1 MSNLSNWEKLARP
14 PVTALKPILAGRLKG
29 KSDINPQW
37 RYKAMTEVYGPCG
50 EGWKYSI
57 DRLWTEPGA
66 QDQVMAFAQVSLF
79 VCKSNVWSDPIPGVG
94 GSMLIAKESSGLHTS
109 DEAFK
114 MAITDALSVAL
125 KMLGVAADIYM
136 GAWDGSKYK
145 TEAAN
150 DAKTAAGKTNGNF
163 KPAVNVVGQTPY
175 RMKDGCEAKPDR
187 IEYVVGVAQKVLGW
201 VNQKRLADAVLE
213 YDNATLEIEERQFVW
228 TFLDS
233 TQRRAIKDE
242 DEAQRKKYAE
252 SQLGQQA

>member
-1 MSNLSNWEKLARP
+1 MGNLDNWEKLARP
-14 PVTALKPILAGRLKG
+14 PAVALKAIQAGRLKG
-29 KSDINPQW
+29 KTDINPQW

-57 DRLWTEPGA
+57 DRLWTEPGS
-66 QDQVMAFAQVSLF
+66 QDQVMAFAQISLY
-79 VCKSNVWSDPIPGVG
+79 VNGGGHWCDPIPGVG
-94 GSMLIAKESSGLHTS
+94 GSMLIAKESGGLHTS

-150 DAKTAAGKTNGNF
+150 DGPKTTAGKANGNY
-163 KPAVNVVGQTPY
+163 KPAVNALDVKPY
-175 RMKDGCEAKPDR
+175 KMREGCEVTPDR
-187 IEYVVGVAQKVLGW
+187 MEYVTGVIANVLKW
-201 VNQKRLADAVLE
+201 VEQKRWADAVLE
-213 YDNATLEIEERQFVW
+213 FDNAKLEVEEKLFVW

-233 TQRRAIKDE
+233 TQRAAIKQE
-242 DEAQRKKYAE
+242 DEKQR
-252 SQLGQQA
+252 QQYDLATQA